1 MPDVPLT
8 ARAGEMVDEL
18 LHRAFG
24 RTGGLV
30 EAVLAANA
38 GLSASERLAEGQT
51 ITVPEAAQ
59 AAPTSKLFDL
69 WD

>member
-1 MPDVPLT
+1 MPDIPLT
-8 ARAGEMVDEL
+8 ARAGEMVDAL

-24 RTGGLV
+24 RTSGLL
-30 EAVLAANA
+30 EPVLAANT
-38 GLSASERLAEGQT
+38 GISESERLAEGQ
-51 ITVPEAAQ
+51 IVIVPEAAQ